1 MAFLHLRTCIPDQTE
16 GCKVRAHSSQILSKS
31 QSGVTA
37 IEYALIAALI
47 AVAAISAFSLVG
59 TNLSSTF
66 SYVASQL

>member
-1 MAFLHLRTCIPDQTE
+1 MRTFL
-16 GCKVRAHSSQILSKS
+16 SSLIND